1 MTSSELEGERPD
13 ATPPVTVR
21 VGSATHTFEVTETPV
36 VIGRDDPDGDQ
47 RVQIPLSD
55 SRISRRHMV
64 VDVRDGDWVATPE
77 GRNGV
82 FVDGERKEDTF
93 VIAPEGMTVVLG
105 HPFSGIPLHFSTLDP
120 DIVYVGAQVAKRRTE
135 LDLSQRTL
143 AANKVI
149 NAGALIS
156 FEKGRSWPR
165 DKTRDRLEAALG
177 WPPGTLAR
185 LRREHAATA
194 NAAAHAAATKAVEGE
209 RTEVLNAGG
218 TTTVEAG
225 YMAETIAL
233 ALANI
238 RAQIDTLPAPTQPD
252 FQPRATALLGDLN
265 RLESLAHNAS
275 RGALGAETVFV
286 QLSAVRRTHRELM
299 MRAATSPQATLGQ
312 RLFAARHRSEL
323 SIDEA
328 ATMVGLQPS
337 DLRAA
342 EAGQVMSEPQL
353 GALHRLLAALQ

>member
-1 MTSSELEGERPD
+1 MTSTEIEGEQPD
-13 ATPPVTVR
+13 GTLPLTVR
-21 VGSATHTFEVTETPV
+21 VGSATHTFEPSDTPV
-36 VIGRDDPDGDQ
+36 VVGRDDPDNDKH
-47 RVQIPLSD
+47 VQIPLSD
-55 SRISRRHMV
+55 SRISRRHLV
-64 VDVRDGDWVATPE
+64 VTVRDGDWVGTPE

-82 FVDGERKEDTF
+82 FVDGQRKDDPF

-105 HPFSGIPLHFSTLDP
+105 HPFSGIPIYFSTLDP

-165 DKTRDRLEAALG
+165 DKTRERLEAALG
-177 WPPGTLAR
+177 WPPGTLAKM
-185 LRREHAATA
+185 RREHAATTSA
-194 NAAAHAAATKAVEGE
+194 TAAAAQSAEGE
-209 RTEVLNAGG
+209 RTEVLGAGGG
-218 TTTVEAG
+218 TTTVEAK

-238 RAQIDTLPAPTQPD
+238 RAQIDSLPAPADPA
-252 FQPRATALLGDLN
+252 FPPRAAALLGDLA
-265 RLESLAHNAS
+265 RLEALAYNAS

-286 QLSAVRRTHRELM
+286 QLSAVRRAYRELM

-312 RLFAARHRSEL
+312 RLFAARHRAEL
-323 SIDEA
+323 SVEEA
-328 ATMVGLQPS
+328 ATMVGLQAA
-337 DLRAA
+337 DVKAA
-342 EAGQVMSEPQL
+342 ETGEPVSEPAL
-353 GALHRLLAALQ
+353 SALHRLLSALQ